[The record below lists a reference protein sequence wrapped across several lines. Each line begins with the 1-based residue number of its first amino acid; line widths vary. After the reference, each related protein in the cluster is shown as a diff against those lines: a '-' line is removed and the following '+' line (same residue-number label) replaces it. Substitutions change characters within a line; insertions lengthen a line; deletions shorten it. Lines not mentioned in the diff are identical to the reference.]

1 MDNSSYK
8 IFDGFFFEMNK
19 CRKTELFLKDK
30 EQMLNIS
37 STNETIADKTNISE
51 NTSEINEKIDLNLI
65 KIVENFVDRI
75 LE

>member
-1 MDNSSYK
+1 
-8 IFDGFFFEMNK
+8 MNK
-19 CRKTELFLKDK
+19 CRKTELFPKDK

-51 NTSEINEKIDLNLI
+51 NTSETNEKIELNLI
-65 KIVENFVDRI
+65 KIVENIVDRI

>member
-1 MDNSSYK
+1 
-8 IFDGFFFEMNK
+8 MNK